1 MSCVFNKFNLDKV
14 KQIEKTAYPEFMW
27 QFQDVET
34 PAEAAEEV
42 DCDGDF
48 FCHIDNG
55 WYILG
60 CNGSK
65 EVYIEDLASVR
76 NLGFSELNTILRI
89 LRGFGSKLI
98 TADCRSATSYR
109 LLKIAERRGSIQ
121 IISESPWSWEGETMY
136 ELSFKVKPESF
147 KEWLELS
154 EALDQQTKTRLQRVN
169 PKVFPDRAALE
180 KIIQQMEQEPEM
192 ISSKDAFARLNQ
204 VSGNQQVG
212 SQQRLD
218 ATIQKA
224 NSILPNPSALL
235 QALQKEY
242 QNKRISNPE
251 LLSLTYLSAK
261 GAGDEQISQLAQEI
275 KNLPPESR
283 RNLIMFPNDKPILK
297 TPNGVVTAEDITQFS
312 SAIHALTASNVD
324 ISKQTYFDPKTDI
337 RPERQ
342 KDLVIAKNGIYIYR
356 GSNPM
361 SCRTYGK
368 GASWCIASSS
378 STTWYFTY
386 RHDHKQTQYFI
397 FDTNK
402 DEDDPARIVNPG
414 VAEDGGYSEWVDLR
428 NNHENDSDGNGFGI
442 NGYDSIEDYKEYL
455 AQKLG
460 ISMEQ
465 LNTEVFKVLP
475 ITKEEEKLKYYLDA
489 YAKAS

>member
-1 MSCVFNKFNLDKV
+1 MACVFNKFNLDKV
-14 KQIEKTAYPEFMW
+14 KQIEKSAYPEFMW
-27 QFQDVET
+27 QFQDVES

-60 CNGSK
+60 CNGPRD
-65 EVYIEDLASVR
+65 VYIEDLASVR

-89 LRGFGSKLI
+89 LRGFGDKLI

-121 IISESPWSWEGETMY
+121 IISESPWNWEGETMY

-147 KEWLELS
+147 KEWLELT
-154 EALDQQTKTRLQRVN
+154 EALDQQTKTRLQKVN
-169 PKVFPDRAALE
+169 PKIFPDRAALE
-180 KIIQQMEQEPEM
+180 KLIQQMEQEPEM
-192 ISSKDAFARLNQ
+192 ISPKDAFARLNAA
-204 VSGNQQVG
+204 SGNQPART
-212 SQQRLD
+212 QQKLD

-224 NSILPNPSALL
+224 NAILPNPSSLL
-235 QALQKEY
+235 QSLQKEY
-242 QNKRISNPE
+242 LSKQLSNPE

-261 GAGDEQISQLAQEI
+261 GANDQQISQLAQEI
-275 KNLPPESR
+275 KALDRSARQN
-283 RNLIMFPNDKPILK
+283 IIFPNDKPVIK
-297 TPNGVVTAEDITQFS
+297 TPNGVSAMEDITQFS
-312 SAIHALTASNVD
+312 AAIHAMSAQDVD
-324 ISKQTYFDPKTDI
+324 LSKQNYFDPKTDV

-342 KDLVIAKNGIYIYR
+342 KDLMIAKNGIYIYR

-402 DEDDPARIVNPG
+402 DENDPARIVNPG

-428 NNHENDSDGNGFGI
+428 NSHEKDEDGNGFGI
-442 NGYDSIEDYKEYL
+442 NGYSSIEDYKEYL

-465 LNTEVFKVLP
+465 LNTEVFKALP